1 MTSETSSD
9 TAPWLRNCWY
19 QAAWLNELGT
29 DGLVERTILDRP
41 LLLFRDAN
49 GASKAIL
56 NRCPHR
62 FAPLSAGSIKSG
74 IVRCGYH
81 GLAFDGSGR
90 CVDNPHGAIT
100 SALCVPAFPAVERHQ
115 AIWVW
120 MGSGPADPSG
130 IPDLSFIDETPETAR
145 IYGYLPTA
153 ANYQLLTDN
162 IMDLSHADYLHPTS
176 LGGMMTNAK
185 SSTKE
190 QNGEVTVDWLSESC
204 VPPPAFYSMV
214 PPPSRADI
222 WTQVIWN
229 APAVMVLGTGATEA
243 GTPRSLTN
251 VAITLHNMTPAGVT
265 SSHYF
270 FCSTRKFKVDD
281 AQFNSMIGELITN
294 AFRTEDKPMLEKQ
307 QASMGTP
314 DLFSLK
320 PVLLNIDAGAVRARR
335 ILRRLIE
342 LEAQAGMARTT
353 GLPTEESV

>member
-1 MTSETSSD
+1 MTVETPSD
-9 TAPWLRNCWY
+9 KASWLRNCWY
-19 QAAWLNELGT
+19 QAAWLHELST
-29 DGLVERTILDRP
+29 DGFLERTILDLP
-41 LLLFRDAN
+41 LLLFRDAD

-62 FAPLSAGSIKSG
+62 FAPLSAGTIKGG

-100 SALCVPAFPAVERHQ
+100 SALCVPSFPVVERHQ
-115 AIWVW
+115 GLWIW
-120 MGSGPADPSG
+120 MGAGAADPSG
-130 IPDLSFIDETPETAR
+130 IPNLSFIDACPQTAR

-176 LGGMMTNAK
+176 LGGMMTTAK
-185 SSTKE
+185 TSTKE
-190 QNGEVTVDWLSESC
+190 QNGEVTVEWLSDNC
-204 VPPPAFYSMV
+204 CPPPAFYSMV

-222 WTQVIWN
+222 WIQVIWN
-229 APAVMVLGTGATEA
+229 APAVLLLGTGATEA
-243 GTPRSLTN
+243 GTPRSLINEAT
-251 VAITLHNMTPAGVT
+251 TLHNITPAGVT

-281 AQFNSMIGELITN
+281 AQFNSMLGELLTN
-294 AFRTEDKPMLEKQ
+294 AFLTEDKPMLEKQ
-307 QASMGTP
+307 QASMGTA

-320 PVLLNIDAGAVRARR
+320 PALLNIDAGAVRARR
-335 ILRRLIE
+335 ILTRLIE
-342 LEAQAGMARTT
+342 LEAQAG
-353 GLPTEESV
+353 

>member
-1 MTSETSSD
+1 VTENLNMPLLNRSGKSE
-9 TAPWLRNCWY
+9 WLENCWY
-19 QAAWLNELGT
+19 QVAWQHELKAGNH
-29 DGLVERTILDRP
+29 LERTVLDRA
-41 LLLFRDAN
+41 LLLFRDAS

-62 FAPLSAGSIKSG
+62 FAPLSAGTIEGG

-100 SALCVPAFPAVERHQ
+100 SALCVPAFPIVERHR

-120 MGSGPADPSG
+120 LGSGSG
-130 IPDLSFIDETPETAR
+130 ELSQIPDLSFIDVSPETAR

-176 LGGMMTNAK
+176 LGGMMTTAK
-185 SSTKE
+185 TSTKE
-190 QNGEVTVDWLSESC
+190 SNGAVTVEWLSNDC
-204 VPPPAFYSMV
+204 VAPPAFYSMV

-222 WTQVIWN
+222 WTQVVWKP
-229 APAVMVLGTGATEA
+229 PAVMVLGTGASIA
-243 GTPRSLTN
+243 GTARSPINEAT
-251 VAITLHNMTPAGVT
+251 TLHNITPATSV

-281 AQFNSMIGELITN
+281 AQFTATLGELISN

-307 QASMGTP
+307 QACMGTE
-314 DLFSLK
+314 DLFALK
-320 PVLLNIDAGAVRARR
+320 PALLKIDAGAVQARR
-335 ILRRLIE
+335 ILTRLID
-342 LEAQAGMARTT
+342 LERG
-353 GLPTEESV
+353 PV